1 MPVEAIGRSLEVST
15 IDQNSAIT
23 QEEFVRL
30 FLTQLTYQDPLEP
43 LDNSEFIAQLAQFSS
58 VEQQRQNGLQLE
70 NIAEI
75 NSIYQASTLV
85 GRDIEIATS
94 DGRGAFGNVT
104 AVSFDP
110 NGVSLTVS
118 RTDGE
123 VVVGVRMSQIRVIR

>member
-1 MPVEAIGRSLEVST
+1 MPIEAIGRNLELSSV
-15 IDQNSAIT
+15 DQNSAIT

-75 NSIYQASTLV
+75 NSIFQASTLV
-85 GRDIEIATS
+85 GKEVEIGTN
-94 DGRGAFGNVT
+94 DGGSFGTVT

-110 NGVSLTVS
+110 TGVSLTIQQA
-118 RTDGE
+118 DGDF
-123 VVVGVRMSQIRVIR
+123 VLGVRMSQIQVLR

>member
-1 MPVEAIGRSLEVST
+1 MPVEAIGRNLELSSV
-15 IDQNSAIT
+15 DQSSAIT

-75 NSIYQASTLV
+75 NSIFQASTLV
-85 GRDIEIATS
+85 GQQVEIGTA
-94 DGRGAFGNVT
+94 DGGSFGTVT

-110 NGVSLTVS
+110 SGVSLTIEQS
-118 RTDGE
+118 DGDI
-123 VVVGVRMSQIRVIR
+123 VLGVRMSQIRVLR

>member
-1 MPVEAIGRSLEVST
+1 MPIEAIGRNLELSSV
-15 IDQNSAIT
+15 DQNSAIT

-30 FLTQLTYQDPLEP
+30 FLTQLSYQDPLEP

-75 NSIYQASTLV
+75 NSIFQASTLV
-85 GRDIEIATS
+85 GKEVEIGTS
-94 DGRGAFGNVT
+94 DGGSFGTVT

-110 NGVSLTVS
+110 TGVSLTVQQ
-118 RTDGE
+118 TDGD
-123 VVVGVRMSQIRVIR
+123 VVLGVRMSQIQVLR

>member
-1 MPVEAIGRSLEVST
+1 MPVEAIGRNLEVSSV
-15 IDQNSAIT
+15 DQNSAIT

-75 NSIYQASTLV
+75 NSIFQASTLV
-85 GRDIEIATS
+85 GKQVEIGSA
-94 DGRGAFGNVT
+94 DGGAFGTVT

-110 NGVSLTVS
+110 SGVSLTVE
-118 RTDGE
+118 RADGD
-123 VVVGVRMSQIRVIR
+123 VVIGVRMSQIQVLR

>member
-1 MPVEAIGRSLEVST
+1 MPVEAIGRNLELST
-15 IDQNSAIT
+15 ADQNSAIT

-75 NSIYQASTLV
+75 NSIFQASTLV
-85 GRDIEIATS
+85 GKQVEIGTANGGS
-94 DGRGAFGNVT
+94 FGTVT

-110 NGVSLTVS
+110 SGVSLTIEQS
-118 RTDGE
+118 DGDI
-123 VVVGVRMSQIRVIR
+123 VLGVRMSQIQVLR

>member
-1 MPVEAIGRSLEVST
+1 MPVEAIGRNLELSSV
-15 IDQNSAIT
+15 DQSSAIT

-75 NSIYQASTLV
+75 NSIFQASTLV
-85 GRDIEIATS
+85 GQQVEIGTA
-94 DGRGAFGNVT
+94 DGGSFGTVT

-110 NGVSLTVS
+110 SGVSLTIEQA
-118 RTDGE
+118 DGD
-123 VVVGVRMSQIRVIR
+123 VVLGVRMSQIQVLR